1 MGLSLTEV
9 PMERLPQ
16 KQWGLAGHFVIGFL
30 VWLNSGLTQYNH
42 CGFVMLSANQLL
54 ALGHESSLV
63 KWYPGLFLMRQ
74 LSIQSLAQRLNFK
87 KKPTKLCM
95 FILFLG
101 RVMKFK
107 NSRTEPL
114 LPG

>member
-1 MGLSLTEV
+1 M
-9 PMERLPQ
+9 
-16 KQWGLAGHFVIGFL
+16 
-30 VWLNSGLTQYNH
+30 WLDSGLTQYNH

-54 ALGHESSLV
+54 ALGHELSLV
-63 KWYPGLFLMRQ
+63 KYPGWFLMRQ
-74 LSIQSLAQRLNFK
+74 LSIQSLVQKLNLK
-87 KKPTKLCM
+87 KKQNTTL
-95 FILFLG
+95 FILFFG